1 MRLALTAFTRRG
13 AALAEKLGAAL
24 QKDGDTVQIAYP
36 RRLAGELS
44 APGYDSLTEWV
55 GERFR
60 DCDALLFVGAC
71 GIAVRAIA
79 PHVRDKFTDP
89 AVVAVDEGG
98 TWVVPLLSGHV
109 GGANDLARRLARYTG
124 GAAAIST
131 ATDVNGVFA
140 VDLWAKCKGIYLD
153 GRLEAKTLSSALLRG
168 ENCRIES
175 DLPLQGEPFPGFGPG
190 PWAVGMLLS
199 DKARTPRPIPTVWLV
214 PPTLTLGIGC
224 RRGTPRE
231 AIERAVLDTLAAAKL
246 HRRAVFQVSTI
257 DLKQDEEGLL
267 AFCESWGVP
276 LVTWTAEELM
286 AVPGNFTPSDFVRSV
301 TGVDNVCERAAVQAG
316 GTLIV
321 PKQAAHGVTVAVAR
335 RTGTISLDWKEGMLW
350 D

>member
-1 MRLALTAFTRRG
+1 MNVAVTAFTRRG
-13 AALAEKLGAAL
+13 AALAEALAAAFRR
-24 QKDGDTVQIAYP
+24 DGDVVRIACP

-44 APGYDSLTEWV
+44 VASYDSLTGWT

-79 PHVRDKFTDP
+79 PHVKDKFTDP

-98 TWVVPLLSGHV
+98 AWAVPLLSGHV
-109 GGANDLARRLARYTG
+109 GGANELARRVAEHTG

-140 VDLWAKCKGIYLD
+140 VDLWAKCKGLYLD
-153 GRLEAKTLSSALLRG
+153 GRTEARSLSSALLRG
-168 ENCRIES
+168 ESCLLES
-175 DLPLQGEPFPGFGPG
+175 DFPLQGEPFPGFGAG
-190 PWAVGMLLS
+190 PWAAGMALS
-199 DKARTPRPIPTVWLV
+199 DRVRSPRLIPTVWLV

-224 RRGTPRE
+224 RRGTPR
-231 AIERAVLDTLAAAKL
+231 AVIERVVANTLEAAGL
-246 HRRAVFQVSTI
+246 HPRAVFQVSTI
-257 DLKQDEEGLL
+257 DRKQDEAGLL
-267 AFCESWGVP
+267 AFCEGWGLP
-276 LVTWTAEELM
+276 LATWTPEELL
-286 AVPGNFTPSDFVRSV
+286 AVPGSFTPSDFVRSV
-301 TGVDNVCERAAVQAG
+301 TGVDNVCERAAVRAG

-321 PKQAAHGVTVAVAR
+321 PKQSAHGVTVAVAR
-335 RTGTISLDWKEGMLW
+335 RTGTLSLDWEEGIVW

>member
-1 MRLALTAFTRRG
+1 MNVAVTAFTRRG
-13 AALAEKLGAAL
+13 AALAEELATAL
-24 QKDGDTVQIAYP
+24 RGDGDVVWIAHP

-44 APGYDSLTEWV
+44 AASYDSLTEWA

-60 DCDALLFVGAC
+60 DCEALLFVGAC

-79 PHVRDKFTDP
+79 PHVKDKFTDP

-98 TWVVPLLSGHV
+98 AWAVPLLSGHV
-109 GGANDLARRLARYTG
+109 GGANELARRVAEHTG

-140 VDLWAKCKGIYLD
+140 VDLWAKCKGLYLD
-153 GRLEAKTLSSALLRG
+153 GRSEAKALSSALLRG
-168 ENCRIES
+168 ESCQVES
-175 DLPLQGEPFPGFGPG
+175 DFPLQGESFSGFGPG
-190 PWAVGMLLS
+190 PWSAVMALS
-199 DKARTPRPIPTVWLV
+199 DRVKSPRPIPTVWLV

-224 RRGTPRE
+224 RRSTPR
-231 AIERAVLDTLAAAKL
+231 AVIERVVEHTLDEAGL
-246 HRRAVFQVSTI
+246 HPKAVFQVSTI

-267 AFCESWGVP
+267 AFCEGWGLP
-276 LVTWTAEELM
+276 LVTWTAEELL
-286 AVPGNFTPSDFVRSV
+286 AVPGSFTPSDFVRSV
-301 TGVDNVCERAAVQAG
+301 TGVDNVCERAAVKAG

-321 PKQAAHGVTVAVAR
+321 PKQSAHGVTVAVAR
-335 RTGTISLDWKEGMLW
+335 RTGTISLDWKEGILW